1 MTRAVTVATW
11 HTYLLKVGL
20 TLEAAQPAFAALP
33 LQGSGCCQTLKQ
45 PGEATV
51 QALKAC

>member
-1 MTRAVTVATW
+1 MTRAVAVATW
-11 HTYLLKVGL
+11 HTYMLIVGL
-20 TLEAAQPAFAALP
+20 TLEAGRPAFAAMP

-51 QALKAC
+51 QALKTC

>member
-1 MTRAVTVATW
+1 MTRAMTVATR
-11 HTYLLKVGL
+11 HTYMLKVGL
-20 TLEAAQPAFAALP
+20 ALEAGRPAFAALP

-45 PGEATV
+45 PGEATA